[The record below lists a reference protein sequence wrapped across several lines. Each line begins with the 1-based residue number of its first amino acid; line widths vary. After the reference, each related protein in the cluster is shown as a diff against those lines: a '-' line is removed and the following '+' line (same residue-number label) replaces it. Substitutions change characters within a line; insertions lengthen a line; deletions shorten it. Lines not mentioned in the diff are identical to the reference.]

1 MKRIY
6 VALLSLV
13 VILSACSKEQ
23 MNANYQT
30 VDVSDVPLSIVQTIE
45 EEYPDVEMVSAL
57 KVTNSEVDYLITFN
71 TNEEVAFTSD
81 GDCMGN
87 ANAFKGGR
95 GKHHGPGH
103 GPGGGHHGPGP
114 GHGGGIPI
122 DSLPT
127 AITSFIATNFPADT
141 IIGARPDSTCQ
152 YGKVIQV
159 LITHNTAK
167 PTKLVFDAN
176 NTYLY
181 LAERVAY
188 STASQAVIDT
198 VSSVYATYKVRR
210 AAEKLTLSN
219 ASIEYNVYLNLNR
232 SKKVVTIKDDGTI
245 VCER

>member
-1 MKRIY
+1 MKRIF
-6 VALLSLV
+6 VALISMM

-23 MNANYQT
+23 MNANYQS

-71 TNEEVAFTSD
+71 TNEEVAFTSN

-114 GHGGGIPI
+114 GHGGGIPV
-122 DSLPT
+122 DSLPA
-127 AITSFIATNFPADT
+127 AITSYISTNFPNDT

-152 YGKVIQV
+152 FGKVIQV
-159 LITHNTAK
+159 FITQNTSK
-167 PTKLVFDAN
+167 PSKLVFDAN
-176 NTYLY
+176 NVYIYT
-181 LAERVAY
+181 AERVLY
-188 STASQAVIDT
+188 TTASQTVLDT
-198 VSSVYATYKVRR
+198 VSSVYGTYKVRR

-219 ASIEYNVYLNLNR
+219 SNIEYNVFLNLNR
-232 SKKVVTIKDDGTI
+232 AKKMVTIKDDGTI